1 MADILRSYEQQF
13 GVLCADITS
22 NISRASNAT
31 DKSSA
36 ISVIENLFQEASEI
50 IEQMDLEIRDINSS
64 IKRSPEEKEKYL
76 NIIVSYKKELAKL
89 ETEFT
94 KQVKNKRTSYE
105 IKLDDDDEEINDLR
119 HENQASIQKM
129 NNNLDRGYK
138 IVLETEE
145 TGNSILSD
153 LFGQREQM
161 TRSRDRMREANN
173 NLGKSSRIVGE
184 MARGLIKNKIVLFGI
199 IVLLFFFIIFLI
211 YYSFKK

>member
-22 NISRASNAT
+22 NISRASNSA

-76 NIIVSYKKELAKL
+76 NIIGSYKKELSKL
-89 ETEFT
+89 EIEFT
-94 KQVKNKRTSYE
+94 KQIKNKRTSYE
-105 IKLDDDDEEINDLR
+105 IKLDDDDDEINDLCQ
-119 HENQASIQKM
+119 ENQSTIQKM
-129 NNNLDRGYK
+129 NSNLDRGYK

-161 TRSRDRMREANN
+161 TRSRDRIREANN

-184 MARGLIKNKIVLFGI
+184 MARGLVKNKIVLFGI
-199 IVLLFFFIIFLI
+199 IILLFFFMVFLI